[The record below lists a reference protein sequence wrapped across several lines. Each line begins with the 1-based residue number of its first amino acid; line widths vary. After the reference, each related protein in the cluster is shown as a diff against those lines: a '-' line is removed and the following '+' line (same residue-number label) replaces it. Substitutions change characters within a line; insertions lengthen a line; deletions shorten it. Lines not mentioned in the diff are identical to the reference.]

1 MQIIEKNNENSY
13 FLNILRVLSCFAII
27 FLHVQN
33 TAISDDPTVSLAL
46 KNNFSFFIT
55 NLQWAVPIFFMI
67 SGYIFLGIKSE
78 CTYKSMFKH
87 YIRLLIVII
96 FIYTALNIIEYVY
109 IEKLFSLDLLKR
121 SIIKMINGKTWDH
134 LWFIYSIFAIYLVM
148 PVFKLFFDK
157 ADENL
162 DIFIIISFI
171 FIYLIPN
178 LNNYLPIKIGYE
190 FVFNWKIFYVFLG
203 GYFAK
208 KKIVNNKINNI
219 IMTILLI
226 IILIINYISYYKYG
240 KALMSYSDRFTVV
253 IFSSLIFLLFMNL
266 FNNKSIIFKKLS
278 KHTFS
283 VYIIHVVFVH
293 MMTKVFHIY
302 PLRSFPILSIIL
314 AYIVITIISFLFCIY
329 VYDPIFNIIENKIL
343 NKNK

>member
-13 FLNILRVLSCFAII
+13 FLNVLRVLSCLAII

-33 TAISDDPTVSLAL
+33 TAISDDPTVSTILI
-46 KNNFSFFIT
+46 NNFAYFIT
-55 NLQWAVPIFFMI
+55 NLQWAVPTFFMI

-78 CTYKSMFKH
+78 CTYRSMLKH

-96 FIYTALNIIEYVY
+96 LIFTILNITEYMY
-109 IEKLFSLDLLKR
+109 IEKKFTLDLLKR
-121 SIIKMINGKTWDH
+121 SVIKMINGKTWDH

-148 PVFKLFFDK
+148 PAFKLFFDR

-162 DIFIIISFI
+162 DIFIVLCFV

-178 LNNYLPIKIGYE
+178 LNKYLPIKIGYE
-190 FVFNWKIFYVFLG
+190 YVFNWKIFYVFLG

-208 KKIVNNKINNI
+208 RKIVNNKINNL
-219 IMTILLI
+219 IMGLLLI
-226 IILIINYISYYKYG
+226 LILIINYISYYKYG
-240 KALMSYSDRFTVV
+240 RALMSYSDRFTVV
-253 IFSSLIFLLFMNL
+253 IFTSLLFLLTMNL
-266 FNNKSIIFKKLS
+266 FNNKNIFFEKLS

-293 MMTKVFHIY
+293 MMTKVFNIY
-302 PLRSFPILSIIL
+302 PLRNMPVLSITI

-329 VYDPIFNIIENKIL
+329 VFDPIL
-343 NKNK
+343 NKIENMFIKK

>member
-1 MQIIEKNNENSY
+1 MQIIEKNNVNTY
-13 FLNILRVLSCFAII
+13 FLNVLRVLSCLAII

-33 TAISDDPTVSLAL
+33 TAISDDPTVNSVL
-46 KNNFSFFIT
+46 KNNFTYFIT

-67 SGYIFLGIKSE
+67 SGYIFLGIKKE

-96 FIYTALNIIEYVY
+96 FIYTILNIIEYMY
-109 IEKLFSLDLLKR
+109 IEKKFSLELLKK

-134 LWFIYSIFAIYLVM
+134 LWFIYSIFAIYLIM

-157 ADENL
+157 ASIDL
-162 DIFIIISFI
+162 DIFIIICFI

-208 KKIVNNKINNI
+208 KKIVNNKINNL
-219 IMTILLI
+219 IMFLFLI
-226 IILIINYISYYKYG
+226 FILIINHISYYKYG
-240 KALMSYSDRFTVV
+240 RALMSYSDRFTVV
-253 IFSSLIFLLFMNL
+253 IFSSLLFLLFMNL
-266 FNNKSIIFKKLS
+266 FNNKNLIFEKLS

-283 VYIIHVVFVH
+283 VYIIHVIFVH
-293 MMTKVFHIY
+293 MMTKVFNIY
-302 PLRSFPILSIIL
+302 PLRTIPILSISL
-314 AYIVITIISFLFCIY
+314 AYIIITVISFIFCIY
-329 VYDPIFNIIENKIL
+329 IFDPIL
-343 NKNK
+343 NKIENLIIKNK